1 MSGIRKRK
9 PLLSPLLSNKQHM
22 FPRKPQRDR
31 WLLSYADFITLL
43 FATFVLMYATA
54 RAKEHQ
60 AAPVIPAVKQVA
72 AARAVQAGPPALPPP
87 FYSNL
92 LRNLKTR
99 LELEQQKGLL
109 TITTEPRGVVISLDD
124 KTCFNPGQAEVQT
137 ATIPM
142 FSKVGNVLAQY
153 KNRIL
158 LEGHTDSAPIHNN
171 RFRSNWELSTARS
184 IAVMELMQKQAGL
197 PPEQFLIGG
206 SADNAPLSN
215 NETEQGRAQNRRVDI
230 VVLDTPQ
237 STDASAASHPVS
249 FATTA
254 KN

>member
-1 MSGIRKRK
+1 
-9 PLLSPLLSNKQHM
+9 M

-43 FATFVLMYATA
+43 FATFVLMYATT
-54 RAKEHQ
+54 RAKEHP
-60 AAPVIPAVKQVA
+60 ARPAVPTAKQATVTA
-72 AARAVQAGPPALPPP
+72 TVQASPPALPRP

-92 LRNLKTR
+92 LSNLKNR
-99 LELEQQKGLL
+99 LELEQKKGLL

-137 ATIPM
+137 AAIPM
-142 FSKVGNVLAQY
+142 FSKVASVLARY

-158 LEGHTDSAPIHNN
+158 LEGHTDSVPIHND

-184 IAVMELMQKQAGL
+184 IAVLELMQKQADL

-206 SADNAPLSN
+206 SAGNAPLSN
-215 NETEQGRAQNRRVDI
+215 NETEEGRAQNRRVDI

-237 STDASAASHPVS
+237 PADASAASHPVS
-249 FATTA
+249 FALTGT
-254 KN
+254 K